1 MKNKELQRFMTNSG
15 MTQKQIAQALS
26 VSVGTISLYL
36 KDQYAGDVQRL
47 DDKVAEYLARQ
58 DQKILKAH
66 YNSQFVSTLAAR
78 KTMDVMQYAHTEG
91 KIVVVYGAAGL
102 GKTATL
108 KEYAARYPS
117 SMLIETDPGY
127 NPRVL
132 LHKIAETCGVVA
144 QGGNHDVFEK
154 IVEKLDG
161 SERLLIIDEAEL
173 LSTRSLEFVRRL
185 HDKTQIGVV
194 LAGMPRLLVNLRGKS
209 GECAQLYSRVNNTH
223 NFGNAL
229 PDKDLAMLIESALGT
244 GEFNDAFIKFSK
256 GNARRLSNLMSGV
269 VRLSKLNECDIT
281 YEMIEEYNKMLIS

>member
-1 MKNKELQRFMTNSG
+1 M
-15 MTQKQIAQALS
+15 
-26 VSVGTISLYL
+26 
-36 KDQYAGDVQRL
+36 QRL

-132 LHKIAETCGVVA
+132 LHKIAENCGVVA

-173 LSTRSLEFVRRL
+173 LSTRSLELKIPCHNSHRSL
-185 HDKTQIGVV
+185 KNTK
-194 LAGMPRLLVNLRGKS
+194 VN
-209 GECAQLYSRVNNTH
+209 
-223 NFGNAL
+223 
-229 PDKDLAMLIESALGT
+229 
-244 GEFNDAFIKFSK
+244 
-256 GNARRLSNLMSGV
+256 
-269 VRLSKLNECDIT
+269 
-281 YEMIEEYNKMLIS
+281 